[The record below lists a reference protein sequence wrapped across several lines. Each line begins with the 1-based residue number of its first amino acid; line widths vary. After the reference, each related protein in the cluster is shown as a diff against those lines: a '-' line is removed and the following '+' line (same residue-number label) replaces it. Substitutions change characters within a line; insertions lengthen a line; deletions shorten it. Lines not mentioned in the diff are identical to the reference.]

1 MCHQTVCLVARRL
14 EADGL
19 PTLILGSARDILAAG
34 RPPRAVFLDYPLGH
48 SAGRPFDRADQ
59 RAVLAAALR
68 AFESIRTAGAIV
80 DLDHRWAQDEG
91 WKADAANPASGD
103 QRQPRDTTPRYQHE
117 EDRRLAEAAGA
128 TVPD

>member
-1 MCHQTVCLVARRL
+1 MCHQTVCLVARHL
-14 EADGL
+14 EAGGL

-48 SAGRPFDRADQ
+48 SAGRPFEPADQ
-59 RAVLAAALR
+59 RAVLTAALR
-68 AFESIRTAGAIV
+68 AFDSIEAAGDIV
-80 DLDHRWAQDEG
+80 DLDHRWAEDAG
-91 WKADAANPASGD
+91 WKADAVNPASGD

-117 EDRRLAEAAGA
+117 ADRRLAEAAGA